1 MVFRNSLDLY
11 SAHYDYTILL
21 GGFNFSIDDLE
32 SFCESHKLKSL
43 IKDPTCFKYI
53 EKPSFTDLILRN
65 SRYSFQNS
73 FVIEPVLS
81 NFDKMI
87 VSVMKATF
95 QKLKSKIV
103 LSRDYTKF

>member
-95 QKLKSKIV
+95 QKLKCKIV